1 MCRGSRMTDEPK
13 KEAWSRYP
21 ETVLVFAGEPEMM
34 IDLREPVPPA
44 TKNVLKAIGLGEPFS
59 ILTSYNPRGEMLDA
73 SENDRRFKELTAEL
87 RSAGLEFVVID
98 ACSPDRSHGE
108 RSVAI
113 KGDRDVAIDLAK
125 RWEQVAIFWFDS
137 ERFWIY
143 GATFPIEPIPL
154 PVA

>member
-1 MCRGSRMTDEPK
+1 MTDEPK
-13 KEAWSRYP
+13 NEAWSSYP

-44 TKNVLKAIGLGEPFS
+44 TKDVLKAIGLGEPFS
-59 ILTSYNPRGEMLDA
+59 VLTSFNPRGENIDA
-73 SENDRRFKELTAEL
+73 GENDRRFTELTGEL
-87 RSAGLEFVVID
+87 RSAGIEFVVID

-143 GATFPIEPIPL
+143 GAISVIEPVSL
-154 PVA
+154 PVRSDR